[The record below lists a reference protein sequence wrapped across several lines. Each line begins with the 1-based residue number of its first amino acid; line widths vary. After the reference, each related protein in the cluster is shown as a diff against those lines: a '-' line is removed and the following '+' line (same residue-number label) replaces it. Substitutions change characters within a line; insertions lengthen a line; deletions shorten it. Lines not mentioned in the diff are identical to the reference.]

1 MVAAMSSPTS
11 MEAGPAR
18 PLAPRMIGP
27 RLLVPLALLTVY
39 TIWSSTYLALR
50 WVVAAYPP
58 MLSAGARFVLAG
70 SALFLIARWQGA
82 SVPSRADVGR
92 AILPGV
98 LLFLVGNGFVSIA
111 EREVSSAE
119 AAIVCGAMPL
129 VMVLMGALVGERPR
143 RSEVVGLVLGFAGLA
158 VMTLGPLTSV
168 SSFNGSSALLLLAP
182 FGWALG
188 SRLTRRQRLQSS
200 VMSAALPMILGG
212 LAALLLG
219 VLLGEQLP
227 ATASQRASLSWLY
240 LVVAGSMVA
249 FTAYAYLLRNARPS
263 VATSYAYVNPTIAAL
278 LGVALGGETVRLQT
292 LLGGALVV
300 GGVGA
305 VVALRGEAKPERRPA
320 EPVAGELSVAEP
332 LRAEAALPQLSIKST
347 SE

>member
-1 MVAAMSSPTS
+1 MVPAMQSP
-11 MEAGPAR
+11 M
-18 PLAPRMIGP
+18 PLAAGLVRPVARRFGGP
-27 RLLVPLALLTVY
+27 RVLVPLALLTVY

-50 WVVAAYPP
+50 WVVMAYPP

-82 SVPSRADVGR
+82 SIPSRGDVAR
-92 AILPGV
+92 AILPGI
-98 LLFLVGNGFVSIA
+98 LLFLVGNGFVSMA

-143 RSEVVGLVLGFAGLA
+143 RVEVVGLVLGFAGLT
-158 VMTLGPLTSV
+158 VMTLGPLSAVSRLNGASV
-168 SSFNGSSALLLLAP
+168 LLLLAP

-219 VLLGEQLP
+219 VVLGERLP
-227 ATASQRASLSWLY
+227 SASSSRASLSWLY

-278 LGVALGGETVRLQT
+278 LGVLLGGETVRLQT
-292 LLGGALVV
+292 LLGGGLVV
-300 GGVGA
+300 LGVGA
-305 VVALRGEAKPERRPA
+305 VVALRSEGNPEARSAKAAANELA
-320 EPVAGELSVAEP
+320 VAKRS
-332 LRAEAALPQLSIKST
+332 
-347 SE
+347 